1 MDTTMK
7 QAYRVA
13 RELLRDRVRK
23 SSPETLE
30 ILEQVR
36 QADVIV
42 VEGGYDRIQDVL
54 EIAGMPFTLVS
65 PERFEKSNLRPDQI
79 VFVNCPGNLT
89 PKGLRNLEVFVRE
102 GGFLFTTDWALRN
115 VLEHAFPGFVEF
127 NDRPTGDE
135 VVRIE
140 LLDREDP
147 MLKTVLDANDDPQWW
162 LEGSS
167 YPIRV
172 LDRQRVKVLIRSK
185 EIEQRHGESP
195 VLVTFDY
202 GAGTVYHMISHFYL
216 QRTETRTARHAKPS
230 MTYAAEK
237 GLDQAA
243 LFQVQELGAEE
254 LTTGQLESALASNTI
269 ILGVLLRHQT
279 RGDRRSQP
287 DE

>member
-1 MDTTMK
+1 MADTSMK

-13 RELLRDRVRK
+13 KELLRDRVRE
-23 SSPETLE
+23 SSPETLQ

-36 QADVIV
+36 QSDVVV
-42 VEGGYDRIQDVL
+42 VEGSYDRIQDVL
-54 EIAGMPFTLVS
+54 DLAGMPFTPIN
-65 PERFEKSNLRPDQI
+65 PERFESTDLRPDQI
-79 VFVNCPGNLT
+79 VFVNCPGNLSA
-89 PKGLRNLEVFVRE
+89 KALQRLETFVRE

-115 VLEHAFPGFVEF
+115 VLEQAFPGYVEF

-140 LLDREDP
+140 LLERDDP

-172 LDRQRVKVLIRSK
+172 LNPKQVKVLIRSK
-185 EIEQRHGESP
+185 DIEQRHGEAP

-202 GAGTVYHMISHFYL
+202 GEGTVYHMISHFYL
-216 QRTETRTARHAKPS
+216 QRTETRTARHAAPS
-230 MTYAAEK
+230 TAYVAAK
-237 GLDQAA
+237 GVEQAA
-243 LFQVQELGAEE
+243 MWKYEQLGAEE
-254 LTTGQLESALASNTI
+254 LTTGQLESALSSNTI

-279 RGDRRSQP
+279 RGGRGKQNG
-287 DE
+287 

>member
-79 VFVNCPGNLT
+79 VFVNCPGNLS

-216 QRTETRTARHAKPS
+216 QRTETRTARHTAPS
-230 MTYAAEK
+230 MTYVAQK
-237 GLDQAA
+237 GVDQAGMWKYR
-243 LFQVQELGAEE
+243 ELGAEE

-279 RGDRRSQP
+279 RDLRRSQP

>member
-1 MDTTMK
+1 MK

-13 RELLRDRVRK
+13 RELLRDRVRS

-42 VEGGYDRIQDVL
+42 VEGSYDRIQDVL
-54 EIAGMPFTLVS
+54 EMAGMPFTSVN
-65 PERFEKSNLRPDQI
+65 PERFERSELRPDQI
-79 VFVNCPGNLT
+79 VFVNCPGNVST
-89 PKGLRNLEVFVRE
+89 KAVRKLEAFVRE

-115 VLEHAFPGFVEF
+115 VLEPAFPGFVEF

-162 LEGSS
+162 LEASS

-172 LDRQRVKVLIRSK
+172 LDPQLVKVLIRSK

-195 VLVTFDY
+195 VLVTFNY
-202 GAGTVYHMISHFYL
+202 GSGTVYHMISHFYL
-216 QRTETRTARHAKPS
+216 QRTETRTARHAASS
-230 MTYAAEK
+230 MDYVVGK
-237 GLDQAA
+237 GVEQAA
-243 LFQVQELGAEE
+243 IWKYRELGAEG
-254 LTTGQLESALASNTI
+254 LTTGQLESALSSNTI
-269 ILGVLLRHQT
+269 ILGVLLKHQT
-279 RGDRRSQP
+279 RGGRRSQP

>member
-1 MDTTMK
+1 MDTTMR

-13 RELLRDRVRK
+13 RELLRDRVRS

-36 QADVIV
+36 QADVVV
-42 VEGGYDRIQDVL
+42 VEGSYDRIQDVL
-54 EIAGMPFTLVS
+54 EMAGMPFTLVN

-79 VFVNCPGNLT
+79 VFVNCPGNLSPT
-89 PKGLRNLEVFVRE
+89 GLRKLEAFVRE
-102 GGFLFTTDWALRN
+102 GGFIFTTDWALRN
-115 VLEHAFPGFVEF
+115 VLEPAFPGFVEF

-162 LEGSS
+162 LEASS

-172 LDRQRVKVLIRSK
+172 LAKEKVKVLIRSK
-185 EIEQRHGESP
+185 DIEQRHGESP
-195 VLVTFDY
+195 VLITFNY
-202 GAGTVYHMISHFYL
+202 GEGTVYHMISHFYL
-216 QRTETRTARHAKPS
+216 QRTETRTARHAAPS
-230 MTYAAEK
+230 MEYVAGK
-237 GLDQAA
+237 GVEQAA
-243 LFQVQELGAEE
+243 MWKYRELGAEE
-254 LTTGQLESALASNTI
+254 LTTGQLESALSSNTI

-279 RGDRRSQP
+279 RAGQRSQP

>member
-36 QADVIV
+36 QADVVV

-54 EIAGMPFTLVS
+54 EIAGMPCTLVS

-89 PKGLRNLEVFVRE
+89 PKGLRGLEAFVRE

-115 VLEHAFPGFVEF
+115 VLEPAFPGFVEF

-147 MLKTVLDANDDPQWW
+147 MLKTVLDATDDPQWW
-162 LEGSS
+162 LEASS
-167 YPIRV
+167 YPIRL
-172 LDRQRVKVLIRSK
+172 LDKQRVKVLIRSK

-202 GAGTVYHMISHFYL
+202 GEGTVYHMISHFYL
-216 QRTETRTARHAKPS
+216 QRTETRTARHATPS
-230 MTYAAEK
+230 MTYVAEK
-237 GLDQAA
+237 GVDQAGMWRYR
-243 LFQVQELGAEE
+243 ELGAEE
-254 LTTGQLESALASNTI
+254 ITTGQLESALASNTI
-269 ILGVLLRHQT
+269 ILGALLRHKT

>member
-1 MDTTMK
+1 MK

-13 RELLRDRVRK
+13 RELLRDRVRS

-42 VEGGYDRIQDVL
+42 VEGSYDRIQDVL
-54 EIAGMPFTLVS
+54 EMAGMPFTAVN
-65 PERFEKSNLRPDQI
+65 PERFDKSELRPDQI
-79 VFVNCPGNLT
+79 VFVNCPGNLS
-89 PKGLRNLEVFVRE
+89 PKALHKLEAFVRE
-102 GGFLFTTDWALRN
+102 GGFLFTTDWAVRN

-162 LEGSS
+162 LEASS

-172 LDRQRVKVLIRSK
+172 LDPQRVKVLIRSK
-185 EIEQRHGESP
+185 EIEQRHGDSP
-195 VLVTFDY
+195 VLVTFSY
-202 GAGTVYHMISHFYL
+202 GEGTVYHMISHFYL
-216 QRTETRTARHAKPS
+216 QRTETRTARHAAPS
-230 MTYAAEK
+230 MTYVAEK
-237 GLDQAA
+237 GVDQAGMWKYR
-243 LFQVQELGAEE
+243 ELGAEG
-254 LTTGQLESALASNTI
+254 LTTGQLQSALSSNTI

-279 RGDRRSQP
+279 RDLRRSQP

>member
-79 VFVNCPGNLT
+79 VFVNCPGNLS

-172 LDRQRVKVLIRSK
+172 LDQQRVKVLIRSK
-185 EIEQRHGESP
+185 EIEQQHGESP

-279 RGDRRSQP
+279 RSGRRSQA

>member
-79 VFVNCPGNLT
+79 VFVNCPGNLS

-162 LEGSS
+162 LEASS

-172 LDRQRVKVLIRSK
+172 LDQQRVKVLIRSK
-185 EIEQRHGESP
+185 EIEQQHGESP

-202 GAGTVYHMISHFYL
+202 GEGTVYHMISHFYL
-216 QRTETRTARHAKPS
+216 QRTETRTARHTAPS
-230 MTYAAEK
+230 MTYVAEK
-237 GLDQAA
+237 GVDQAGMWKYR
-243 LFQVQELGAEE
+243 ELGAEE

-279 RGDRRSQP
+279 RDLRRSQP

>member
-79 VFVNCPGNLT
+79 VFVNCPGNLS

-140 LLDREDP
+140 LMDREDP
-147 MLKTVLDANDDPQWW
+147 MLKTVLDSNDDPQWW
-162 LEGSS
+162 LEASS

-172 LDRQRVKVLIRSK
+172 LDQQRVKVLIRSK

-254 LTTGQLESALASNTI
+254 LTTGQLESAT
-269 ILGVLLRHQT
+269 
-279 RGDRRSQP
+279 
-287 DE
+287 E

>member
-1 MDTTMK
+1 MK

-13 RELLRDRVRK
+13 RELLRDRVRS

-36 QADVIV
+36 QADVV
-42 VEGGYDRIQDVL
+42 VIEGSYDRIQDVL
-54 EIAGMPFTLVS
+54 ETAGMPFSQVN
-65 PERFEKSNLRPDQI
+65 PERFDKSELRPDQI
-79 VFVNCPGNLT
+79 VFVNCPGSLS
-89 PKGLRNLEVFVRE
+89 PAGLRKLEAFVRE

-115 VLEHAFPGFVEF
+115 VLEPAFPGFVEF

-140 LLDREDP
+140 LLDRADP

-162 LEGSS
+162 LEASS

-172 LDRQRVKVLIRSK
+172 LSEEKVKVLIRSK

-195 VLVTFDY
+195 VLVTFNY
-202 GAGTVYHMISHFYL
+202 GEGTVYHMISHFYL
-216 QRTETRTARHAKPS
+216 QRTETRTARHAASS
-230 MTYAAEK
+230 MEYVAGK
-237 GLDQAA
+237 GVEQA
-243 LFQVQELGAEE
+243 VMWKYRELGAEE
-254 LTTGQLESALASNTI
+254 ITTGQLESALASNTI
-269 ILGVLLRHQT
+269 ILGALLRHKT
-279 RGDRRSQP
+279 RGGRRSQP

>member
-1 MDTTMK
+1 MK

-13 RELLRDRVRK
+13 RELLRDRVRS
-23 SSPETLE
+23 SSPETLK

-42 VEGGYDRIQDVL
+42 VEGSYDRIQDVL
-54 EIAGMPFTLVS
+54 EMAGMPFTSVNV
-65 PERFEKSNLRPDQI
+65 ERFDKSKLRPDQI
-79 VFVNCPGNLT
+79 VFVNCPGNLS
-89 PKGLRNLEVFVRE
+89 PAGVRKLEAFVRE

-140 LLDREDP
+140 LLDQDDP

-162 LEGSS
+162 LEASS
-167 YPIRV
+167 YPIRL
-172 LDRQRVKVLIRSK
+172 LDPQRVKVLIRSK

-195 VLVTFDY
+195 VLVTFNY
-202 GAGTVYHMISHFYL
+202 GEGTVYHMISHFYL
-216 QRTETRTARHAKPS
+216 QRTETRTARHAAPS
-230 MTYAAEK
+230 MTYLASKGVAEGAFEK
-237 GLDQAA
+237 Y
-243 LFQVQELGAEE
+243 EKLGAEE
-254 LTTGQLESALASNTI
+254 LTTGQLESALSSNTI
-269 ILGVLLRHQT
+269 ILAALLRHKA
-279 RGDRRSQP
+279 RSGKATGR